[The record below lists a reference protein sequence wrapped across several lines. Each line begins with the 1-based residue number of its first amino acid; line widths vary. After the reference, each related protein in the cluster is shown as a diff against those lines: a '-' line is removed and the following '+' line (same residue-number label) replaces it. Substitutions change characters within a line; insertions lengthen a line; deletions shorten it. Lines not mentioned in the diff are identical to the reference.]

1 MIVVKNLALKVMASA
16 LARARKVSRFIGN
29 TRKATCAIVFMVFAS
44 PAFADC
50 YTAPVGSV
58 GTVAPCQSMLIVNRT
73 MLSAA
78 VADGSYDFKPTDSY
92 GIPSAR
98 SGDTN
103 TYTFSDGAN
112 KIFTGQVTSFE
123 DLFRLKTFNQ
133 DIGYWDTSN
142 VTTMRRMFQSST
154 FNRNIGNWDTSRVTN
169 MSQVF
174 SDSPFNQNIGSWNT
188 SSVTDMSSMFEWCRS
203 FNQAIG
209 NWNVSNV
216 TNMSAM
222 FYDAEVFN
230 QDISSWNVAQVTTM
244 QWMFRDATAF
254 NGDITSWDVRN
265 VASMN
270 RMFDNAV
277 SFNRDIRFWPLM
289 SNGVIPYQ
297 DGMFLGAPLM
307 LQNYGFTTTP
317 TKPQF
322 ATPNIAPTLSSNT
335 PARNA
340 TSVALSSNIVL
351 TFSEYIVAGTGNV
364 TISNGSSDVR
374 VIPISDG
381 QITISGETLTI
392 NPTAVLI
399 FIQNCAV

>member
-29 TRKATCAIVFMVFAS
+29 TRKATCAIGFMFFAS

-58 GTVAPCQSMLIVNRT
+58 GTVAPCQSMLIVNKT
-73 MLSAA
+73 MLDAA

-103 TYTFSDGAN
+103 TYTFADGAN
-112 KIFTGQVTSFE
+112 RIFTGQVTSFS

-133 DIGYWDTSN
+133 DIGYWETRN
-142 VTTMRRMFQSST
+142 VTNMFRV
-154 FNRNIGNWDTSRVTN
+154 FNGSNFNQYIGNWDTSRVTT
-169 MSQVF
+169 MSQIF
-174 SDSPFNQNIGSWNT
+174 SGATSFNQDISLWNT
-188 SSVTDMSSMFEWCRS
+188 SSVTIMTGMFADATS
-203 FNQAIG
+203 FNQNIG
-209 NWNVSNV
+209 GWNVSNV
-216 TNMSAM
+216 TDMSYM
-222 FYDAEVFN
+222 FTNA
-230 QDISSWNVAQVTTM
+230 
-244 QWMFRDATAF
+244 RAF
-254 NGDITSWDVRN
+254 NMDITSWDVRN
-265 VASMN
+265 VNEMSY
-270 RMFDNAV
+270 MFQNAV
-277 SFNRDIRFWPLM
+277 SFNQDIRYWPVKSQTTL
-289 SNGVIPYQ
+289 PYQ
-297 DGMFLGAPLM
+297 SQMFYNSTLM
-307 LQNYGFTTTP
+307 LQNYGFTATP
-317 TKPQF
+317 AKPQF

-392 NPTAVLI
+392 NPTADLNANTSLLI
-399 FIQNCAV
+399 FT